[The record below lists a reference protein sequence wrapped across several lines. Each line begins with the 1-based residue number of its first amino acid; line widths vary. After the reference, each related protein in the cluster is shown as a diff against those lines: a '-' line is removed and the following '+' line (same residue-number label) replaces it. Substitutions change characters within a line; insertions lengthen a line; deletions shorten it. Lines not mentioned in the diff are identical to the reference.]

1 MSHLQQQQLKE
12 DIAWQLFGD
21 VTLTQAKWR
30 DSVIQH
36 SSSISL
42 RERRVRLA
50 LASND
55 MHSLA
60 QWLKRLPK
68 ESRNKEEWQYWQAI
82 TLIAQGKHSQG
93 KRYYS
98 IWSSDADFIPWLRHK
113 IKHSVSY

>member
-113 IKHSVSY
+113 N